1 MKVLKSAIAV
11 ILAVLFLSTAATA
24 GKVVVPEGTE
34 VKVRFGEGVEVSSG
48 KLQPG
53 ITLSIYLAEDVKVGG
68 ATIIEAG
75 AEGKAKVEEIKESSR
90 PGKPGSIKIAFVELG
105 TKGKYKTAGDAVIKL
120 SGGVEAEGKSRKL
133 VSWLFILGAFI
144 SGTDGEVDTT
154 MDYPAKIV
162 ETVVLESE

>member
-11 ILAVLFLSTAATA
+11 TLAVLFLSTAASA
-24 GKVVVPEGTE
+24 GKVVVPEGTD

-75 AEGKAKVEEIKESSR
+75 AEGKAKVEEIKDQ
-90 PGKPGSIKIAFVELG
+90 LG
-105 TKGKYKTAGDAVIKL
+105 DERIEASAAGDTFSLYLRTLPL
-120 SGGVEAEGKSRKL
+120 SPQE
-133 VSWLFILGAFI
+133 
-144 SGTDGEVDTT
+144 TT
-154 MDYPAKIV
+154 AINASSTK
-162 ETVVLESE
+162 